1 MSQDEFCYWSATAT
15 AAAVARKEVS
25 PVDVVEAI
33 LGQIER
39 LNPVL
44 NAYCTVTVEQARQD
58 ARASEQKLM
67 RGDPLGLLHGVPMSV
82 KDTLWTAGVR
92 TTMGSAIYA
101 DFVPTQDAAVVA
113 RLKAAGAILLGKT
126 TTPEFAH
133 KGLTDSPLLGVT
145 RNPWS
150 TAHTCGGS
158 SGGAGAAVAAGMG
171 PLAVG
176 TDEGGSIRIPAT
188 FCGVVGLKS
197 TFGLIPRVPLGVA
210 ELLTHLGPLTRTVAD
225 AALFLTVTAGR
236 DDRDGWSV
244 TSPSIDYVAQLS
256 QPIGRLRAAW
266 SPTLGYAVVDPEVQR
281 LTEAAVQRLPDL
293 GWEVEQEDPGF
304 PDPGLVADAFRHP
317 GLAAAL
323 GDHLATWR
331 MRMDPSLIDLVENGQ
346 RLSAVDVAK
355 ALFQRQELWALMDQ
369 FFQRYDL
376 LITPTVAI
384 PPFAAGA
391 PAPTEVAGRP
401 VSRRG
406 WSAFT
411 YPFNLT
417 GTPAITLPCG
427 WTAEGLPVGL
437 QLVGRRLEDGFVLR
451 AAAAFEALMPWA
463 DTWPALEAR

>member
-1 MSQDEFCYWSATAT
+1 MSQDELCYWSATAM
-15 AAAVARKEVS
+15 AAAIARKEVS
-25 PVDVVEAI
+25 PVEVVDAV
-33 LGQIER
+33 LSRIER

-44 NAYCTVTVEQARQD
+44 NAYCTVTGAQARQE
-58 ARASEQKLM
+58 ARTAEQKVLK
-67 RGDPLGLLHGVPMSV
+67 GEPLGLLHGVPVSV

-101 DFVPTQDAAVVA
+101 DFVPTEDAVIVA

-133 KGLTDSPLLGVT
+133 KGLTDSPLFGVT

-176 TDEGGSIRIPAT
+176 TDEGGSIRIPAS

-210 ELLTHLGPLTRTVAD
+210 ELLTHLGPLARTVAD
-225 AALFLTVTAGR
+225 TALFLTATAGR
-236 DDRDGWSV
+236 DDRDGWSI
-244 TSPSIDYVAQLS
+244 TSPSTDYMGQIS
-256 QPIGRLRAAW
+256 QPIRGLRAAW
-266 SPTLGYAVVDPEVQR
+266 SPTLGYAVIDPEVQR
-281 LTEAAVQRLPDL
+281 LTEAAVKRLPDL
-293 GWEVEQEDPGF
+293 GWEIEQRDPGF
-304 PDPGLVADAFRHP
+304 PDPHQIADAFRHP

-323 GDHLATWR
+323 GGHLATER
-331 MRMDPSLIDLVENGQ
+331 ARMDPSLIALVESGQ
-346 RLSAVDVAK
+346 RLSAADVAN
-355 ALFQRQELWALMDQ
+355 ALFQRQELWARMHQ
-369 FFQRYDL
+369 FFQGYDL
-376 LITPTVAI
+376 LITPSVAI

-401 VSRRG
+401 ASRRS
-406 WSAFT
+406 WTAFT

-417 GTPAITLPCG
+417 GNPAITLPCG

-437 QLVGRRLEDGFVLR
+437 QLVGRRLEDGLVLR
-451 AAAAFEALMPWA
+451 AAAAFEALAPWA
-463 DTWPALEAR
+463 PKRPAVG

>member
-1 MSQDEFCYWSATAT
+1 MRQDEVCYWSATAT
-15 AAAVARKEVS
+15 AAAIARKDVS
-25 PVDVVEAI
+25 PVEVVDAI

-44 NAYCTVTVEQARQD
+44 NAYCTVAVEQARQEG
-58 ARASEQKLM
+58 RAAEQKVM
-67 RGDPLGLLHGVPMSV
+67 RGEPLGLLHGVPVSV

-101 DFVPTQDAAVVA
+101 DFVPTQDAAIVA

-176 TDEGGSIRIPAT
+176 TDEGGSIRIPAS

-210 ELLTHLGPLTRTVAD
+210 ELLTHLGPLARTVVD
-225 AALFLTVTAGR
+225 AALFLTATAGR
-236 DDRDGWSV
+236 DDRDGWSI
-244 TSPSIDYVAQLS
+244 TSPAVDYVAHLS
-256 QPIGRLRAAW
+256 QPIRGLHAAW

-281 LTEAAVQRLPDL
+281 LTEAAVQRLPEL
-293 GWEVEQEDPGF
+293 GWEIAPEDPGF
-304 PDPGLVADAFRHP
+304 PDPAQIADAFRHP
-317 GLAAAL
+317 GLAAVL
-323 GDHLATWR
+323 GEHLATWR
-331 MRMDPSLIDLVENGQ
+331 THMDPSLVALVESGQ

-355 ALFQRQELWALMDQ
+355 ALFQRQELWARMHQ
-369 FFQRYDL
+369 FFQCYDL

-384 PPFAAGA
+384 PPFAVGA

-406 WSAFT
+406 WTSFT

-417 GTPAITLPCG
+417 GNPAITLPCG
-427 WTAEGLPVGL
+427 WTATGLPVGL
-437 QLVGRRLEDGFVLR
+437 QLVGRRPEDAIVLR
-451 AAAAFEALMPWA
+451 AAAACEALAP
-463 DTWPALEAR
+463 